1 MPSRSLLR
9 RLPGGFSGLYDAIC
23 TSYEELTCFELF
35 GKILFVFQVVFHHP
49 QSSCQVAR
57 PIGLPEKDPRQD
69 PLLAEIGSAMMGV
82 DHHQISKHWFP

>member
-1 MPSRSLLR
+1 MPSGALLR
-9 RLPGGFSGLYDAIC
+9 RLPGGFPGLYDAIC
-23 TSYEELTCFELF
+23 TSSEELTCFELF
-35 GKILFVFQVVFHHP
+35 GKILCVFQVVIHHP